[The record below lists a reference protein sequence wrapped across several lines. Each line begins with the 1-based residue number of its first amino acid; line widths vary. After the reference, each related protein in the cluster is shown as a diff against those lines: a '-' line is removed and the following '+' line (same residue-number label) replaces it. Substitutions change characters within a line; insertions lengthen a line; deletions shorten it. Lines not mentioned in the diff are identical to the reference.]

1 MHVAVG
7 LYRRLNPTSPNQR
20 QSRLDSCTLRNPF
33 AKKSRFVPQASMY
46 GALPIDMLALI
57 RTIDQAQG
65 ACHTRV
71 GVWVWCEGL
80 MVVVK
85 ASSIGWYIDCIL

>member
-1 MHVAVG
+1 
-7 LYRRLNPTSPNQR
+7 
-20 QSRLDSCTLRNPF
+20 
-33 AKKSRFVPQASMY
+33 MY